1 MIIRQATSDDTHL
14 LAELSTHVQQ
24 VHVQARPRTFRP
36 AEVTE
41 DLTKFYADLLPQPDN
56 YFFIV
61 EEGSTAVGY
70 VFVKHI
76 NRPVN
81 PYTYADTF
89 LHIDQI
95 SVNPDA
101 RGKGYG
107 KALMQAVYD
116 LAARHSIQRITLDV
130 WHFNT
135 IAIEFYHNLGFTP
148 FMQRMEIFLDESN

>member
-1 MIIRQATSDDTHL
+1 MQIRQATHEDAHL
-14 LAELSTHVQQ
+14 LAELSTYVQQ
-24 VHVQARPRTFRP
+24 VHVEVRPSTFRP

-41 DLTKFYADLLPQPDN
+41 GLIKFYADLLPQPDC

-61 EEGSTAVGY
+61 EDEGTAVGY
-70 VFVKHI
+70 VFVKHMD
-76 NRPVN
+76 RPAN
-81 PYTYADTF
+81 PFTHADTF

-95 SVNPDA
+95 SVNLDA

-107 KALMQAVYD
+107 KALMQTIYN
-116 LAARHSIQRITLDV
+116 LAAQHGIQRITLDV

>member
-1 MIIRQATSDDTHL
+1 MTIRQATQADTHL
-14 LAELSTHVQQ
+14 LADLTTHVQR
-24 VHVQARPRTFRP
+24 VHVEARPRTFRP

-41 DLTKFYADLLPQPDN
+41 DLIKFYAELLPQPDN

-61 EEGSTAVGY
+61 EDAGTAVGY

-76 NRPVN
+76 NRPIN
-81 PYTYADTF
+81 PFTHADTF

-116 LAARHSIQRITLDV
+116 LAAQHGIQRITLDV

-135 IAIEFYHNLGFTP
+135 VAIEFYHNLGFTP
-148 FMQRMEIFLDESN
+148 FMHRMEIFLDESN